1 MLKVYKTSIEN
12 DDLMN
17 FNPEKE
23 GRAICDD
30 TMEGLVLRWIF
41 MNDSNNEFGD
51 QQKLL
56 SEFLF

>member
-1 MLKVYKTSIEN
+1 
-12 DDLMN
+12 MN
-17 FNPEKE
+17 FNPEKR
-23 GRAICDD
+23 GRVICDD
-30 TMEGLVLRWIF
+30 TLEGLVLRLIF

>member
-23 GRAICDD
+23 GRVICDD